1 MAIDKTADEAGIG
14 GNGAVTGD
22 AVISGDRAVAP
33 QSAAD
38 LAQSL
43 LGDDGLDVVPEAVA
57 RSAAPDSDE
66 VLSAETAPPG
76 GAPAVDPE
84 TAARRSALAAAVTAR
99 LGEVTAMLM
108 GVPRYRYLSLQDLD
122 WLVVAPLMADRLAV
136 ASAGVKGPDGKVGAA
151 RSPAGAVFTATVSEE
166 VDQRIREQIKAGVFP
181 VRLKPANWA
190 SGEIAWVLDVVAPAK
205 PIAQRIV
212 KEVVEARFKDGKV
225 NVHPV
230 VKLMA
235 WRESSTPVYQ
245 TET

>member
-1 MAIDKTADEAGIG
+1 MAIDKTADEAGTD
-14 GNGAVTGD
+14 GNGALPGGD
-22 AVISGDRAVAP
+22 VISGDRAGAP

-43 LGDDGLDVVPEAVA
+43 LGDDGLDVVPEAVI
-57 RSAAPDSDE
+57 RSEAPDSHE
-66 VLSAETAPPG
+66 VPSAETAPPG
-76 GAPAVDPE
+76 GGAPPVDPE
-84 TAARRSALAAAVTAR
+84 AAARRSALAAAVTAR

-136 ASAGVKGPDGKVGAA
+136 ASVGVKGADGKVGEA

-181 VRLKPANWA
+181 VRLKPADWA

-225 NVHPV
+225 NVHPLV
-230 VKLMA
+230 GQMVGAEPRSNPASEL
-235 WRESSTPVYQ
+235 
-245 TET
+245 